1 MLDTSAVIGWLERR
15 DESAAQA
22 ISTAKEIPVVHIV
35 TLGELHDGVER
46 ARRGSNV
53 EVLASRV
60 ATLRFVVSELSV
72 ADPLGADDAALFGVV
87 SSVIG
92 RGLSHNDKWI
102 LARVVI
108 AEHLLVTQDAGL
120 HTAAMSPEL
129 ALALEPLGRRP
140 PHAVLC
146 G

>member
-15 DESAAQA
+15 DKPVAQA
-22 ISTAKEIPVVHIV
+22 ISTAREIPFVHVV

-46 ARRGSNV
+46 ARRGSKV
-53 EVLASRV
+53 EVLASRM
-60 ATLRFVVSELSV
+60 ATLRFVVAELSV
-72 ADPLGADDAALFGVV
+72 AEPLGADDAALFGVV

-102 LARVVI
+102 LARVI
-108 AEHLLVTQDAGL
+108 LAEHALVTQDVGL
-120 HTAAMSPEL
+120 HAAAESSEL
-129 ALALEPLGRRP
+129 ALALELLGRPP

-146 G
+146 E